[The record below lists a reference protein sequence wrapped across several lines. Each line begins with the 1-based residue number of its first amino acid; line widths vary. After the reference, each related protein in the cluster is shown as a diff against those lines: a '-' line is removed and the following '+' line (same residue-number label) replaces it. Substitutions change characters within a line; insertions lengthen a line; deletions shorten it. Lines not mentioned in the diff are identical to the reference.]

1 VLTPLVMG
9 RSSPLLHYLI
19 PRRWLKT
26 ALLMCV
32 LVCGVVFLVAQGGM
46 VMTIWPSLET
56 SSESSEELDMGM
68 PGNTQ
73 GKVTPG
79 LFLVF

>member
-1 VLTPLVMG
+1 
-9 RSSPLLHYLI
+9 
-19 PRRWLKT
+19 
-26 ALLMCV
+26 MCV